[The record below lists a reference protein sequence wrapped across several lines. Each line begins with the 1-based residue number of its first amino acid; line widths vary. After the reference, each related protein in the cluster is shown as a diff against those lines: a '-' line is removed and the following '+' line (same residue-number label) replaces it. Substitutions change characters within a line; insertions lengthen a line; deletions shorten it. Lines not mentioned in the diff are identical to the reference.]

1 MKKVIFISALAIAA
15 AVSCTK
21 SDIVDTKFNEAISF
35 EAYTGRDAQTKAASV
50 TKDDLSTVKVFGYY
64 HGADGWANRSLLWE
78 KGLVLEAPKGV
89 VNNELDAK
97 DVRYWA
103 NDSDKYTFLA
113 YVPVDGL
120 SEGEGF
126 TANDPKL
133 TYTVDNTGFTNG
145 DVLVAVPQIERTK
158 DKNGETEGL
167 QGNVPL
173 QFQHKLARL
182 AVKAT
187 AVSEAFDFRIKEVTL
202 SGKFYTSG
210 TISLYDPSAWE
221 VDDAEVTN
229 FSFFDYNKDNKTAL
243 TEGKDD
249 AGKAIV
255 NVIGTKGYMMMIPVN
270 FGAEPATLT
279 VKYTTHDPKAD
290 QESRIYTQTYEVKTN
305 FVMGNAYA
313 INLEFSNDAKQ
324 ITFSVEKVEDWNDP
338 EHDANENKVK
348 EE

>member
-15 AVSCTK
+15 AASCTK

-35 EAYTGRDAQTKAASV
+35 ETYTGRDAQTKAASV
-50 TKDDLSTVKVFGYY
+50 TKEDLSTVKVFGYY

-78 KGLVLEAPKGV
+78 NGLVLQAPKGV
-89 VNNELDAK
+89 VNNNLAEG

-113 YVPVDGL
+113 YVPVSGL
-120 SEGEGF
+120 SESTTDF
-126 TANDPKL
+126 NASNPVL
-133 TYTVDNTGFTNG
+133 TYTVDNTNFTNG

-187 AVSEAFDFRIKEVTL
+187 AASEAFDFRIKEVTL

-210 TISLYDPSAWE
+210 TISLYDPSKWS
-221 VDDAEVTN
+221 VTAPTQTTS
-229 FSFFDYNKDNKTAL
+229 FSFFDRDDDNTTAL

-270 FGAEPATLT
+270 FGATEADSATLT
-279 VKYTTHDPKAD
+279 VKYTTYDPKAE
-290 QESRIYTQTYEVKTN
+290 QESRIYTQTYSVTTN

-313 INLEFSNDAKQ
+313 INL
-324 ITFSVEKVEDWNDP
+324 
-338 EHDANENKVK
+338 
-348 EE
+348 